1 LSEAIMQMRRYL
13 WLTVMLLAAAACDGG
28 SGSSGF
34 DIRSE
39 NAAITLALTQQQCV
53 PHAGLLICP
62 ADETGNVPGH
72 VATPTPTVSAAPA
85 KTATRGPSPA
95 ATPTGTPAAPPAPR
109 IDTGVSKA
117 TAVPC
122 VQAAPDAACT
132 FTLPFAPEGFA
143 AGAVYRVAVRVDAS
157 GPWTIGPELSSGA
170 SPAASF
176 DAPVSVATS
185 TFVPAG
191 GTSVQLAVLVFLKPG
206 GAVPTVVDA
215 LADTGADYAFV
226 TTELMLQPQA

>member
-13 WLTVMLLAAAACDGG
+13 WLTVMLAAAACDGG

-39 NAAITLALTQQQCV
+39 NAAITLALMQQQCV

-62 ADETGNVPGH
+62 ADETGNVPGN
-72 VATPTPTVSAAPA
+72 VATPTVPQT
-85 KTATRGPSPA
+85 
-95 ATPTGTPAAPPAPR
+95 PR

-117 TAVPC
+117 TVVPC

-132 FTLPFAPEGFA
+132 FTLPFAPEGFP
-143 AGAVYRVAVRVDAS
+143 AGAVYRVAVRVDTS

-185 TFVPAG
+185 TLVPAG